1 MKIVTYNVNGLRPR
15 ISQHGSLRKLL
26 NSLDADIIC
35 VQETKLSRQDLK
47 ADLIM
52 AEGYESF
59 FSCTRTFEK
68 GRVCYSGVATLCRV
82 SSAFSSNEVA
92 LPLSAEEG
100 FTGLLGNSQIGVSIN
115 KDEVPPKVECLEG
128 ITREHLL
135 KVDSEGRCIIT
146 DHGHFVLY
154 NIYGPRA
161 EPNDVERVQFKLTF
175 FKILQKRWESLL
187 SQGKRVIIVGDLN
200 IAPSAIDRC
209 EAGPDFEENQF
220 RRWLRS
226 ILVGGGGPFYDVF
239 RAKHPDRKEAYTC
252 WPQHTGAEEFNYGS
266 RIDHILIAGS
276 CLHQNHDTEGH
287 NFVNC
292 HVKECDIMTQ
302 FKRWKPDNNP
312 RWKGGRSIKLEGS
325 DHVPVFVNL
334 MEIPNLSQHD
344 TPSLSARYVPGVH
357 GFQQTI
363 ESLLMKRH
371 VAARDKNDGVSEV
384 VSDANIKVE
393 SCSENAKSSFS
404 DEKVPASNEESQG
417 FGLRKNEHFSD
428 VSSMASEN
436 TMTMS
441 RSKSTKSISFECMA
455 TRKKA
460 RHSNCSQLTLS
471 SFFKKK
477 LNHDVFDTDGSDFS
491 LVQVDKS
498 DVKAGSPHVTGEM
511 ILPSETPLGDDKSSI
526 CKKNELN
533 TTPPAPY
540 HANIND
546 CGSSGKEKNNVAL
559 LEWQRIQEHMQNS
572 IPLCKGHSEP
582 CVTRVVK
589 KEGPNLGRRF
599 YVCARA
605 EVLTHGG
612 TLSWYF
618 QLLVITNVIV
628 SLFCTVNST
637 RDIWILI
644 N

>member
-146 DHGHFVLY
+146 DHGHFEVFLQFFI
-154 NIYGPRA
+154 IYMDLELNPMMW
-161 EPNDVERVQFKLTF
+161 K
-175 FKILQKRWESLL
+175 ESSL
-187 SQGKRVIIVGDLN
+187 SSHFSRY
-200 IAPSAIDRC
+200 C
-209 EAGPDFEENQF
+209 
-220 RRWLRS
+220 
-226 ILVGGGGPFYDVF
+226 
-239 RAKHPDRKEAYTC
+239 RKEAYTC